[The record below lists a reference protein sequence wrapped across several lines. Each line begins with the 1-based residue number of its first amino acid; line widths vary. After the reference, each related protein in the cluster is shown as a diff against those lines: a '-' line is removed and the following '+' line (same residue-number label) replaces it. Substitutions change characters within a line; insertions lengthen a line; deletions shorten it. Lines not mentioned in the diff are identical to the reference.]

1 MSHSKSFFVY
11 NADVPI
17 LQPGFLCAVPEKP
30 GKDRRRKE
38 KKKGKERQGLITE
51 YFLSALVGV
60 ELQ

>member
-1 MSHSKSFFVY
+1 MTHSKSFFVY

-17 LQPGFLCAVPEKP
+17 LQPGLLRAVPEKL
-30 GKDRRRKE
+30 GKDRRRSE

-60 ELQ
+60 ELR